1 MRKVRLLFVGFMLMF
16 MIIGFTS
23 CGNDEDFTPDLI
35 EINDVE
41 SDLGGAEED
50 PEESGD
56 PDPDPANEGT

>member
-1 MRKVRLLFVGFMLMF
+1 MRKVRLFFVGFMLMF

-41 SDLGGAEED
+41 SDLGGADED
-50 PEESGD
+50 PEEDDRGSSG
-56 PDPDPANEGT
+56 G

>member
-1 MRKVRLLFVGFMLMF
+1 MGFMLMF

-41 SDLGGAEED
+41 SDLGGADED
-50 PEESGD
+50 PEEDDRGSSG
-56 PDPDPANEGT
+56 G